1 MPVGGIFYLLGT
13 PTFYAK
19 KNQVNILSGRRSVY
33 TYCVCV
39 LWWVGGAE
47 DGQLIE
53 FNTARRKDWKMICS
67 NCKRWYLCIYSY
79 IHV

>member
-1 MPVGGIFYLLGT
+1 MPVGGIFYLLGLFT
-13 PTFYAK
+13 LK
-19 KNQVNILSGRRSVY
+19 KNRSIFYLVDAQY
-33 TYCVCV
+33 IHIVCV
-39 LWWVGGAE
+39 LWWVGGVE